1 MGLTVLSLCDGI
13 STGQYVLTELG
24 IKIDKYFSSEIEKS
38 AMKVTQYHY
47 PNTIQIGD
55 IFKVS
60 YKNGILYTENGNYE
74 VPKIDLILSGT
85 PCVSFSVAGKKDNM
99 AGISGEL
106 FYEFVRILNEVKPT
120 YFFFE
125 NVKMRDDVAKEINKV
140 LGVPYIYLNSAD
152 FSCHIRKRYYWTNI
166 VDSLECLA
174 EVYGSEEKLKDI
186 LEDIPFDIDC
196 SEIFEK
202 YPYNPI
208 HSSED
213 VICITPRS
221 TKMRKNN
228 PNIVA
233 QANQRSRIYD
243 VKGKCPTICASLY
256 DLKITENHKTYR
268 RLTITECERLQGLP
282 DGYTSVITKNQAGQA
297 LGNGWQVDTVKHILK
312 YLE

>member
-13 STGQYVLTELG
+13 STGQQVLKELN
-24 IKIDKYFSSEIEKS
+24 IEVDKYFSSEIEKS
-38 AMKVTQYHY
+38 AMMVTQYHF

-55 IFKVS
+55 IFKVK
-60 YKNGILYTENGNYE
+60 YDNGILSTENDDFE

-85 PCVSFSVAGKKDNM
+85 PCVSFSVAGKKENM
-99 AGISGEL
+99 QGVSGEL

-125 NVKMRDDVAKEINKV
+125 NVKMREDVAKEINEV

-166 VDSLECLA
+166 VDGLECVA
-174 EVYGSEEKLKDI
+174 TIEGSDKKLKDI
-186 LEDIPFDIDC
+186 LENKPFDIDC

-213 VICITPRS
+213 VICITPRG

-282 DGYTSVITKNQAGQA
+282 DGYTSMITKHQAGQA

-312 YLE
+312 NLR

>member
-13 STGQYVLTELG
+13 STGQQVLKELN
-24 IKIDKYFSSEIEKS
+24 IEVDRYFSSEIEKS
-38 AMKVTQYHY
+38 AMTVAQYHF

-55 IFKVS
+55 IFRVH
-60 YKNGILYTENGNYE
+60 YENGVLYTEKGEYK

-85 PCVSFSVAGKKDNM
+85 PCVSFSVAGKKENM
-99 AGISGEL
+99 AGVSGEL

-125 NVKMRDDVAKEINKV
+125 NVKMREDVAKEINEV

-166 VDSLECLA
+166 VDGLECVA
-174 EVYGSEEKLKDI
+174 TIEASDEKLKDI
-186 LEDIPFDIDC
+186 LEDKPFDIDC

-213 VICITPRS
+213 VICITPRG

-282 DGYTSVITKNQAGQA
+282 DGYTSMITKHQAGQA

-312 YLE
+312 NLR